1 MTAVDFRA
9 EQARFAAYIRDPEQV
24 DPPAGV
30 NPVRMAMYRELFF
43 NNINSFLCSNFP
55 VMKSILPDADWLAL
69 VKDFFFQHRC
79 KTPHF
84 SEIAEEFL
92 DYLQNERR
100 NVADLPF
107 LLELAHYEWVEMALA
122 IAKDQPK
129 FGDEA
134 FVMHIRDRVLRLSP
148 LAWPLV
154 YRFPVQQIGPSF
166 VPEHAPEQVT
176 YLIVNR
182 DSNDEVRFMQINAM
196 TYLLLQTIEQ
206 QPNRPGAYY
215 LDSLAALTAGQAAE
229 EATRRFGLS
238 TLQELARKE
247 IVIPVVGV

>member
-9 EQARFAAYIRDPEQV
+9 EQARFAAYIRDPEQI

-30 NPVRMAMYRELFF
+30 DPVRMAMYRELFF

-69 VKDFFFQHRC
+69 ARDFFLQHRC

-100 NVADLPF
+100 NAADLPF

-122 IAKDQPK
+122 IARDQPE
-129 FGDEA
+129 FGGEA
-134 FVMHIRDRVLRLSP
+134 FAEHVHDRALQLSP

-154 YRFPVQQIGPSF
+154 YRFQVQRIGPGF
-166 VPEHAPEQVT
+166 VPEQAPEQAT

-182 DSNDEVRFMQINAM
+182 DSNDEVRFMQTNAM

-215 LDSLAALTAGQAAE
+215 LDSLAARMAGQAAE
-229 EATRRFGLS
+229 EATRRFGLD
-238 TLQELARKE
+238 TLQELARKD
-247 IVIPVVGV
+247 IVIPAVDV